1 MSARVLVVDDVEINV
16 KLLEAKLA
24 SEYFHVVTAA
34 DGMAAL
40 AQASRERPDI
50 VLLDIMMPQMDGFEV
65 CRRLK
70 ADPATA
76 DIPVVM
82 ITALS
87 DAANRVRGLEAG
99 ADDFLTKPVSDIAL
113 FARVRSLVRLK
124 RMTDEWRM
132 REETYGRLAALA
144 DSETKVAEETQSARI
159 IVLEDRPLSAQRIL
173 DTLSAHSVV
182 HAARNADVQTAATA
196 GADLFVLALS
206 EQEDTLR
213 LVAELRAE
221 EATRSVPILLI
232 GEVEEL
238 PRLAKGLDLGATD
251 YLVRPIDRNELVARV
266 RTQIRRKRLQERLR
280 ETYQRSLSMALTD
293 SLTGLYNRRYLT
305 AHLEGLM
312 ARAAAGAE
320 GPALLAMDVDRFK
333 SINDGYGH
341 PGGDAVLCEISLRI
355 SRNVRPFDLVARYGG
370 EEFVVV
376 MPETPISVAVAVAE
390 RLRHAIADE
399 PMVTPE
405 VPAGIPVTL
414 SIGVAATLAGKDDSS
429 AALLKRADDALY
441 AAKRMG
447 RNRVMTTPEG
457 PEAGPMATVSILKA
471 MS

>member
-24 SEYFHVVTAA
+24 SEYFHVVTAG
-34 DGMAAL
+34 DGVAAL
-40 AQASRERPDI
+40 AQARRERPDI
-50 VLLDIMMPQMDGFEV
+50 VLLDIMMPLMDGFEV

-70 ADPATA
+70 ADPTTS

-87 DAANRVRGLEAG
+87 DSANRVRGLEAG

-124 RMTDEWRM
+124 RMTDEWRL

-144 DSETKVAEETQSARI
+144 DGEAKASEDTRPARI
-159 IVLEDRPLSAQRIL
+159 IVFEDRPLSAQRIL
-173 DTLSAHSVV
+173 ETLSGHSVV
-182 HAARNADVQTAATA
+182 HAASSVEAETTAAT
-196 GADLFVLALS
+196 GADLLVLALS
-206 EQEDTLR
+206 EKEDTLR
-213 LVAELRAE
+213 LVAELRAT

-238 PRLAKGLDLGATD
+238 ARLAKGLDLGATD
-251 YLVRPIDRNELVARV
+251 YLVRPLDRNELVARV

-280 ETYQRSLSMALTD
+280 DTYQRSLSMALTD

-312 ARAAAGAE
+312 ARATAGAE
-320 GPALLAMDVDRFK
+320 GPALLAIDIDRFK
-333 SINDGYGH
+333 SINDSYGH
-341 PGGDAVLCEISLRI
+341 PGGDAVLCEISQRI
-355 SRNVRPFDLVARYGG
+355 ARNIRPFDLVARYGG

-376 MPETPISVAVAVAE
+376 MPETPIAVAEAVAE
-390 RLRHAIADE
+390 RLRLAIANE
-399 PMVTPE
+399 PFVSPE
-405 VPAGIPVTL
+405 MPAGIQVTI
-414 SIGVAATLAGKDDSS
+414 SIGAAATLPGGDDTS
-429 AALLKRADDALY
+429 ASLLKRADDALY
-441 AAKRMG
+441 SAKRMG
-447 RNRVMTTPEG
+447 RNRVMAA
-457 PEAGPMATVSILKA
+457 PEAAEARAPVSVSALTA
-471 MS
+471 MG

>member
-16 KLLEAKLA
+16 KLLEAKLT
-24 SEYFHVVTAA
+24 SEYFHVITAS
-34 DGMAAL
+34 DGVAAL
-40 AQASRERPDI
+40 AQARRERPDI
-50 VLLDIMMPQMDGFEV
+50 LLLDIMMPLMDGFEV

-70 ADPATA
+70 GDPATS

-87 DAANRVRGLEAG
+87 DSANRVRGLEVG

-124 RMTDEWRM
+124 RMTDEWRL

-144 DSETKVAEETQSARI
+144 DGEAKTSEDTRPARI
-159 IVLEDRPLSAQRIL
+159 IVFEDRPLSAQRIL
-173 DTLSAHSVV
+173 DTLSPHTVV
-182 HAARNADVQTAATA
+182 HATCSAEAQTAAAT
-196 GADLFVLALS
+196 GADLLVLALS
-206 EQEDTLR
+206 DKEDTLR
-213 LVAELRAE
+213 LVAELRAT

-232 GEVEEL
+232 GEAEEVG
-238 PRLAKGLDLGATD
+238 RLAKGLDLGATD

-312 ARAAAGAE
+312 ARTAAGAE
-320 GPALLAMDVDRFK
+320 GPALLALDIDLFK
-333 SINDGYGH
+333 TINDTYGH
-341 PGGDAVLCEISLRI
+341 LGGDIVLREIAQRI
-355 SRNVRPFDLVARYGG
+355 ARNVRPFDLVARYGG

-376 MPETPISVAVAVAE
+376 MPETPMTVAGAVAD
-390 RLRHAIADE
+390 RLRNAIADDLFAS
-399 PMVTPE
+399 PDLPTR
-405 VPAGIPVTL
+405 IPVTI
-414 SIGVAATLAGKDDSS
+414 SIGVAATLPGGTDTS

-441 AAKRMG
+441 RAKRTG
-447 RNRVMTTPEG
+447 RNRVVTSPDAAE
-457 PEAGPMATVSILKA
+457 PPAETVAPLKA
-471 MS
+471 MG

>member
-24 SEYFHVVTAA
+24 SEYFHVITAS
-34 DGMAAL
+34 DGVAAL
-40 AQASRERPDI
+40 AQARRERPDI
-50 VLLDIMMPQMDGFEV
+50 VLLDIMMPLMDGFEV

-70 ADPATA
+70 ADPATS
-76 DIPVVM
+76 DVPVVM

-87 DAANRVRGLEAG
+87 DSANRVRGLEVG

-124 RMTDEWRM
+124 RMTDEWRL

-144 DSETKVAEETQSARI
+144 DGEAKTSEDTRPARI
-159 IVLEDRPLSAQRIL
+159 IVFEDRPLSAQRIL
-173 DTLSAHSVV
+173 ETLSEHSIV
-182 HAARNADVQTAATA
+182 HATRSAEAQTAAAT
-196 GADLFVLALS
+196 GADLLVLALS
-206 EQEDTLR
+206 DQEDTLR
-213 LVAELRAE
+213 LVAELRAT

-232 GEVEEL
+232 GEAEGL
-238 PRLAKGLDLGATD
+238 ARLAKGLDLGATD

-312 ARAAAGAE
+312 VRAATGAE
-320 GPALLAMDVDRFK
+320 GPALLALDIDLFK
-333 SINDGYGH
+333 NINDSYGH
-341 PGGDAVLCEISLRI
+341 AGGDVVLREIGQRI
-355 SRNVRPFDLVARYGG
+355 ARNVRPFDLVARYGG

-376 MPETPISVAVAVAE
+376 MPETPIAVAAAVAD
-390 RLRHAIADE
+390 RLRNAIADDLFIS
-399 PMVTPE
+399 PDLPTRVSVT
-405 VPAGIPVTL
+405 I
-414 SIGVAATLAGKDDSS
+414 SIGAAATLPGGNDTSG
-429 AALLKRADDALY
+429 ALLKRADDALY
-441 AAKRMG
+441 RAKRTG
-447 RNRVMTTPEG
+447 RNRVVTSADLAEGSPETAA
-457 PEAGPMATVSILKA
+457 PLKA
-471 MS
+471 IG

>member
-24 SEYFHVVTAA
+24 SEYFQVVTAS

-40 AQASRERPDI
+40 AQARRERPDI
-50 VLLDIMMPQMDGFEV
+50 VLLDIMMPLMDGFEV

-70 ADPATA
+70 ADPATS

-82 ITALS
+82 VTALS
-87 DAANRVRGLEAG
+87 DSANRVRGLEAG
-99 ADDFLTKPVSDIAL
+99 ADDFLTKPVIDVAL

-124 RMTDEWRM
+124 RMTDEWRL

-144 DSETKVAEETQSARI
+144 DGEAKSSEDNRPARI
-159 IVLEDRPLSAQRIL
+159 IVFEDRPLSAQRIL
-173 DTLSAHSVV
+173 ETLSTHSVM
-182 HAARNADVQTAATA
+182 HATRGVDAQTAAAT
-196 GADLFVLALS
+196 GADLMVLALS
-206 EQEDTLR
+206 EREDTLR
-213 LVAELRAE
+213 LVAELRAT
-221 EATRSVPILLI
+221 EATRSVPILLM
-232 GEVEEL
+232 GEVDEL

-251 YLVRPIDRNELVARV
+251 YLVRPLDRNELVARV

-293 SLTGLYNRRYLT
+293 PLTGLYNRRYLT

-320 GPALLAMDVDRFK
+320 GPALLALDIDRFK
-333 SINDGYGH
+333 SINDSFGH
-341 PGGDAVLCEISLRI
+341 PAGDVVLCEIAQRI
-355 SRNVRPFDLVARYGG
+355 ARNVRPFDLVARYGG

-376 MPETPISVAVAVAE
+376 MPETPIAVATAVAD
-390 RLRHAIADE
+390 RLRRAIADE
-399 PMVTPE
+399 PIVSPDIPKGT
-405 VPAGIPVTL
+405 PVTI
-414 SIGVAATLAGKDDSS
+414 SIGVAATLSGGRDSS
-429 AALLKRADDALY
+429 AALVKRADDALY

-447 RNRVMTTPEG
+447 RNRVMTSPETT
-457 PEAGPMATVSILKA
+457 EAATAGVLKA
-471 MS
+471 IG

>member
-24 SEYFHVVTAA
+24 SEYFHVITAS
-34 DGMAAL
+34 DGMMAL
-40 AQASRERPDI
+40 AQAKRERPDI
-50 VLLDIMMPQMDGFEV
+50 VLLDIMMPLMDGFEV

-70 ADPATA
+70 ADPTTS

-87 DAANRVRGLEAG
+87 DSANRVRGLEVG

-124 RMTDEWRM
+124 RMTDEWRL

-144 DSETKVAEETQSARI
+144 DGEAKTSEDTRPARI
-159 IVLEDRPLSAQRIL
+159 IVFEDRPLSAQRIL
-173 DTLSAHSVV
+173 DTLSTHTVV
-182 HAARNADVQTAATA
+182 HAARSADAQTAAAT
-196 GADLFVLALS
+196 GADLLVLALS

-213 LVAELRAE
+213 LVAELRAT
-221 EATRSVPILLI
+221 EATRSVPIVLI

-238 PRLAKGLDLGATD
+238 ARLAKGLDLGATD

-320 GPALLAMDVDRFK
+320 GPALLAMDIDLFK
-333 SINDGYGH
+333 NINDTYGH
-341 PGGDAVLCEISLRI
+341 PGGDVVLCELSQRI
-355 SRNVRPFDLVARYGG
+355 ARNVRPFDLVARYGG

-376 MPETPISVAVAVAE
+376 MPETPMAVASAVAE
-390 RLRHAIADE
+390 RLRHAIADDLFVS
-399 PMVTPE
+399 PDLPTKV
-405 VPAGIPVTL
+405 PVTI
-414 SIGVAATLAGKDDSS
+414 SIGVAATLPGGDDSS

-441 AAKRMG
+441 TAKRTG
-447 RNRVMTTPEG
+447 RNRVVSSPDAA
-457 PEAGPMATVSILKA
+457 EAPAVVSALKA
-471 MS
+471 MG

>member
-1 MSARVLVVDDVEINV
+1 MSARVLVVDDVEINI
-16 KLLEAKLA
+16 KLLEAKLT

-34 DGMAAL
+34 DGMTAL
-40 AQASRERPDI
+40 AQAKRERPDI
-50 VLLDIMMPQMDGFEV
+50 VLLDIMMPLMDGFEV

-70 ADPATA
+70 ADPTTS

-87 DAANRVRGLEAG
+87 DSANRVRGLEVG

-124 RMTDEWRM
+124 RMTDEWRL

-144 DSETKVAEETQSARI
+144 DGEAKTSEDTRPARI
-159 IVLEDRPLSAQRIL
+159 IVFEDRPLSAQRIL

-182 HAARNADVQTAATA
+182 HASRSADAQTTAAT
-196 GADLFVLALS
+196 GADLLVLALS

-213 LVAELRAE
+213 LVAELRAT

-232 GEVEEL
+232 GEQEEL
-238 PRLAKGLDLGATD
+238 ARLAKGLDLGATD

-293 SLTGLYNRRYLT
+293 ALTGLYNRRYLT

-320 GPALLAMDVDRFK
+320 GPALLALDIDRFK
-333 SINDGYGH
+333 NINDSYGH
-341 PGGDAVLCEISLRI
+341 PGGDAVLCELSQRI
-355 SRNVRPFDLVARYGG
+355 ARNVRPFDLVARYGG

-376 MPETPISVAVAVAE
+376 MPETPMPVAAAVAE
-390 RLRHAIADE
+390 RLRHAIANDLF
-399 PMVTPE
+399 VSPE
-405 VPAGIPVTL
+405 LPTGVPVTI
-414 SIGVAATLAGKDDSS
+414 SIGVAATLKGGDDSS

-441 AAKRMG
+441 TAKRTG
-447 RNRVMTTPEG
+447 RNRVMSSPDGAEAPPE
-457 PEAGPMATVSILKA
+457 MAAPLKA
-471 MS
+471 MG

>member
-16 KLLEAKLA
+16 KLLEAKLT
-24 SEYFHVVTAA
+24 SEYFHVVTAS
-34 DGMAAL
+34 DGMTAL
-40 AQASRERPDI
+40 LQARRERPDI
-50 VLLDIMMPQMDGFEV
+50 VLLDIMMPLMDGFEV
-65 CRRLK
+65 CQRLK
-70 ADPATA
+70 ADPATS

-87 DAANRVRGLEAG
+87 DSANRVRGLEVG

-124 RMTDEWRM
+124 RMTDEWRL

-144 DSETKVAEETQSARI
+144 DGEAKTPEDTRPARI
-159 IVLEDRPLSAQRIL
+159 IVFEDRPLSAQRIL
-173 DTLSAHSVV
+173 DTLSIHSVA
-182 HAARNADVQTAATA
+182 HATRSSDAQTAAAT
-196 GADLFVLALS
+196 GADLLVLALS

-213 LVAELRAE
+213 LVAELRAT

-232 GEVEEL
+232 GEQEEL
-238 PRLAKGLDLGATD
+238 ARLAKGLDLGATD

-312 ARAAAGAE
+312 ARTAAGAE
-320 GPALLAMDVDRFK
+320 GPALLAMDIDRFK
-333 SINDGYGH
+333 NINDSYGH
-341 PGGDAVLCEISLRI
+341 PGGDAVLCELSQRI
-355 SRNVRPFDLVARYGG
+355 ARNVRPFDLVARYGG

-376 MPETPISVAVAVAE
+376 MPETPMAVAEAVAE
-390 RLRHAIADE
+390 RLRHAIADDLFVSSE
-399 PMVTPE
+399 L
-405 VPAGIPVTL
+405 PAGVPVTI
-414 SIGVAATLAGKDDSS
+414 SIGVAATLRGGDDSS

-441 AAKRMG
+441 TAKRTG
-447 RNRVMTTPEG
+447 RNRVMSSPDSTEVPAELATP
-457 PEAGPMATVSILKA
+457 LKA
-471 MS
+471 MG

>member
-24 SEYFHVVTAA
+24 SEYFHVVTAG
-34 DGMAAL
+34 DGVAAL
-40 AQASRERPDI
+40 AQARRERPDI
-50 VLLDIMMPQMDGFEV
+50 VLLDIMMPLMDGFEV

-70 ADPATA
+70 ADPATS

-124 RMTDEWRM
+124 RMTDEWRL
-132 REETYGRLAALA
+132 REETYGRLAELA
-144 DSETKVAEETQSARI
+144 DGEAKAAEDMRPARI
-159 IVLEDRPLSAQRIL
+159 IVFEDRPLSAQRIL
-173 DTLSAHSVV
+173 ETLSSHSVV
-182 HAARNADVQTAATA
+182 HATRSENAQTAAAT
-196 GADLFVLALS
+196 GADLLVLALS

-213 LVAELRAE
+213 LVAELRAT

-238 PRLAKGLDLGATD
+238 ARLAKGLDLGATD
-251 YLVRPIDRNELVARV
+251 YLVRPLDRNELVARV

-320 GPALLAMDVDRFK
+320 GPALLAIDIDRFK
-333 SINDGYGH
+333 SINDSYGH
-341 PGGDAVLCEISLRI
+341 PGGDAVLQEISQRI
-355 SRNVRPFDLVARYGG
+355 ARNIRPFDLVARYGG

-376 MPETPISVAVAVAE
+376 MPETPIAVAEAVAE
-390 RLRHAIADE
+390 RLRAAIANE
-399 PMVTPE
+399 PFVSPE
-405 VPAGIPVTL
+405 MPAGIQVTI
-414 SIGVAATLAGKDDSS
+414 SIGAAATLSGGDDTS

-441 AAKRMG
+441 SAKRLG
-447 RNRVMTTPEG
+447 RNRVITTPEAA
-457 PEAGPMATVSILKA
+457 EAGAPAPVSALKA
-471 MS
+471 IG